1 MSNLNNFLIHKTL
14 PKVKVGD
21 MVGFPAENP
30 KIFAICT
37 RVTKNSSGYLVVEG
51 KWCNNK
57 IVAELANIGHICLPR
72 THYRLRDVI
81 IITDYVKK
89 PFPECINCLGCEK
102 VKQPSDCRFNCP
114 QKDKMIK
121 TLLEIK

>member
-1 MSNLNNFLIHKTL
+1 MSNLSDFLNHKTL

-21 MVGFPAENP
+21 MVGYPADKP
-30 KIFAICT
+30 RIFAICLK
-37 RVTKNSSGYLVVEG
+37 VIKNSSGYLAVEG
-51 KWCNNK
+51 RWTNTMAEAEAASIGK
-57 IVAELANIGHICLPR
+57 IYAPR
-72 THYRLRDVI
+72 DYYRLRDVVI
-81 IITDYVKK
+81 IKDYIRK
-89 PFPECINCLGCEK
+89 PFPECGNCLGCEK

>member
-1 MSNLNNFLIHKTL
+1 MNNFNEFLSYNRL

-21 MVGFPAENP
+21 MVGYPKDNP
-30 KIFAICT
+30 RMFAICSSLSKT
-37 RVTKNSSGYLVVEG
+37 SSGYLVVNGRWGNTKEE
-51 KWCNNK
+51 
-57 IVAELANIGHICLPR
+57 AELAYIQKIFIGR
-72 THYRLRDVI
+72 NYYRLRDVVI
-81 IITDYVKK
+81 IKDYIRK
-89 PFPECINCLGCEK
+89 PFPECGNCLGCEN